1 MCGAGNN
8 AGDGYVV
15 ARLAQQHGM
24 NVKVVSLIDPE
35 QLQADALQAYKQ
47 WAESSELS
55 SSDVSLIDEADVI
68 VDALLGTGLTRDVEA
83 DWKKWIDAVN
93 YSKQPIIAIDVPSG
107 LDAAT
112 GAIKG
117 AAVRANIT
125 VSFIGLKAGL
135 FTGSGKACC
144 GEVIFN
150 SLGVPE
156 QIYENVEATAVLL
169 DESVLAPISSP
180 RSHNSHKS
188 QYGHVLVIGGN
199 YGMPGAVILAAKA
212 ALRSGTGMV
221 SVVTR
226 EEHISAVAGAIPE
239 AMVYA
244 SADGSLES
252 KQLKALVSK
261 ITHIVIGPGL
271 GQDAWAH
278 RLFSH
283 VMELDKPIVLD
294 ADALN
299 LLAEKCSVD
308 KHVNISAPHIIT
320 PHPGEAARLLSN
332 ELNIISADIQSDRF
346 AAVQALYEM
355 MDGVVVLK
363 GSGTLVFDGESLA
376 VCPLGNPAMA
386 VAGMGD
392 VLSGVI
398 AALAAQG
405 LSMSQAASIGVCMH
419 AKAGDLAAE
428 DITRGM
434 LATDV
439 IEKLPFATA

>member
-1 MCGAGNN
+1 
-8 AGDGYVV
+8 
-15 ARLAQQHGM
+15 
-24 NVKVVSLIDPE
+24 
-35 QLQADALQAYKQ
+35 
-47 WAESSELS
+47 
-55 SSDVSLIDEADVI
+55 
-68 VDALLGTGLTRDVEA
+68 
-83 DWKKWIDAVN
+83 
-93 YSKQPIIAIDVPSG
+93 
-107 LDAAT
+107 
-112 GAIKG
+112 
-117 AAVRANIT
+117 
-125 VSFIGLKAGL
+125 
-135 FTGSGKACC
+135 
-144 GEVIFN
+144 
-150 SLGVPE
+150 
-156 QIYENVEATAVLL
+156 
-169 DESVLAPISSP
+169 
-180 RSHNSHKS
+180 
-188 QYGHVLVIGGN
+188 
-199 YGMPGAVILAAKA
+199 MPGAVILAAKA

-398 AALAAQG
+398 ASLAAQG